1 MTSVIHLRSLHIGL
15 LGSLGNCSLIKS
27 CNSQYAPA
35 SYHRQEAIPVSRE
48 DGLEYFPYGRHGQSS
63 SLQRLNT
70 KSEISCCYEILLP
83 TKLSGYQKLK
93 SSVSTL

>member
-1 MTSVIHLRSLHIGL
+1 MTSFLHLRSLHIDL

-35 SYHRQEAIPVSRE
+35 SYHPQEAIPVSRE
-48 DGLEYFPYGRHGQSS
+48 DGLEFFPYGRHGQSS
-63 SLQRLNT
+63 SSVAT
-70 KSEISCCYEILLP
+70 SEISCCYEILLP
-83 TKLSGYQKLK
+83 TKSSGYQKLK